1 MDETNLKTE
10 GRIVLPAPANSRVR
24 ASRRAILVAA
34 APFFVLAAWGAIDAQ
49 ANGLKG
55 KTSTVKEKEIPQS
68 VFVVPANLNQGRN
81 PFFPHSTRGM
91 MQQQAPV
98 KPTQPV
104 ADVSELILNGIV
116 PSGPVRT
123 AMINGRTF
131 EEGEE
136 GAVTLRDGQKLP
148 VKVDQIKEDSVMVT
162 VRGQHRELHLRRGL

>member
-1 MDETNLKTE
+1 
-10 GRIVLPAPANSRVR
+10 
-24 ASRRAILVAA
+24 
-34 APFFVLAAWGAIDAQ
+34 
-49 ANGLKG
+49 
-55 KTSTVKEKEIPQS
+55 
-68 VFVVPANLNQGRN
+68 
-81 PFFPHSTRGM
+81 